1 MIRVKLMLPDDVNRT
16 LDMKSLATAKQKLV
30 QLKITVWQTLTETLL
45 KMTTDGVKRMARH
58 LGSQNDAMDKLIWA
72 PLQYLSLLESC

>member
-30 QLKITVWQTLTETLL
+30 QLKTTIWQTLTETLL

-58 LGSQNDAMDKLIWA
+58 LGSQNDAMDKINMGPA
-72 PLQYLSLLESC
+72 SVFEPP